1 MPLLVWYWVLQKKS
15 NMHMSKG
22 LRQRRAEDNVQGQS
36 AMWRINVR
44 YAMNR
49 LWAMMLK
56 EFLQMRRDKTTLGMM
71 IGLPMIQLILF
82 GFAINLNP
90 RHLPTAVVGN
100 EKGQLTRRILVG
112 MQNSSYF
119 NFVSPP
125 VSEAKAAHL
134 LKTGKVQ
141 FVVNIP
147 PGFERELIKGAAPRL
162 LLQADATDPAAT
174 SRAVSVFM
182 DIAGFILHEELT
194 GSLDFLRNDVTP
206 YLPLVHAVYNP
217 LAITAYNIVPG
228 LLGVVLTMTLV
239 MITALAIT
247 REYERGTME
256 NLLATPLK
264 PLEVM
269 LGKILPYVIVGYVQI
284 ILILLMARFVFGV
297 PMQGSVILL
306 LLLCLPFIA
315 ANLSVGLTFSTLAS
329 NQLQAVQS
337 AMFFFLPSILLS
349 GFMFPFRGMPTWAQY
364 LGNMLPLTHFL
375 VIVRGILLK
384 GSGFLDVWQEV
395 LPILGFMLVVMVI
408 ALKRYR
414 NTLD

>member
-1 MPLLVWYWVLQKKS
+1 MIKRLLHEL
-15 NMHMSKG
+15 H
-22 LRQRRAEDNVQGQS
+22 RQRGKERWIAYGIYLKG
-36 AMWRINVR
+36 MRF
-44 YAMNR
+44 R
-49 LWAMMLK
+49 LWAMMTK
-56 EFLQMRRDKTTLGMM
+56 EFVQMRRDKTTLGMM
-71 IGLPMIQLILF
+71 IGIPLIQLILF

-90 RHLPTAVVGN
+90 RHLPTAIVGN
-100 EKGQLTRRILVG
+100 DNTVLSRRILVS

-119 NFVSPP
+119 KFLSSR
-125 VSEAKAAHL
+125 VSEDEGNQL
-134 LKTGKVQ
+134 LKTGQVQ
-141 FVVNIP
+141 FVLNFP
-147 PGFERELIKGAAPRL
+147 PQFSHNLVKGLHPTL

-174 SRAVSVFM
+174 SRAVSVFS
-182 DIAGFILHEELT
+182 DIAGLALAEDLQGPLSYIGHREA
-194 GSLDFLRNDVTP
+194 P
-206 YLPLVHAVYNP
+206 YMPIVHSVYNP

-239 MITALAIT
+239 TITALAIT

-269 LGKILPYVIVGYVQI
+269 LGKIFPYIIVGYVQI
-284 ILILLMARFVFGV
+284 LLILFMAKFVFGV
-297 PMQGSVILL
+297 PMEGSVVLL
-306 LLLCLPFIA
+306 LVLCLPFIA
-315 ANLSVGLTFSTLAS
+315 ANLSVGLTFSTLAD

-375 VIVRGILLK
+375 MIVRGILLK
-384 GSGFLDVWQEV
+384 GSGFIDVWREV
-395 LPILGFMLVVMVI
+395 MPIIGFMIAVMFI
-408 ALKRYR
+408 AFKRYR